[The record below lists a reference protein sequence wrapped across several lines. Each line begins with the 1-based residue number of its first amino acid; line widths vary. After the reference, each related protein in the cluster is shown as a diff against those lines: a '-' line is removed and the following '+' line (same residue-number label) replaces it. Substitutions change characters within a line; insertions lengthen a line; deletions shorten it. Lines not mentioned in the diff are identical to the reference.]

1 MSTKI
6 SDERIIL
13 RKGATNHVTSGA
25 ETFIAIR
32 YVMGSDCQKE
42 KLC

>member
-13 RKGATNHVTSGA
+13 RKGATNHVTSA
-25 ETFIAIR
+25 RRAFIAIR
-32 YVMGSDCQKE
+32 YVMGSDCQEE